1 MGRFQRMAIWLSMF
15 FVLAGVVCLAAFLLI
30 RKQDDYFLVGA
41 GLAAV
46 CSLATLLTVVVSLCV
61 GSGWRPRV
69 FPAVLPQS
77 GREETI
83 VPSLSEHFQQRRK
96 MLEERSN
103 IDERRF
109 CAQAQAPCTSW
120 SFCGSTQEISPLSL
134 AENCDVQDALRLQE
148 EQANTE
154 GLPIIRRSGGVPTSC
169 LALAPV
175 VKVSIQELSK
185 PNDMP
190 ILKADPPASLS

>member
-15 FVLAGVVCLAAFLLI
+15 FVFAGVVCLAAFLLI
-30 RKQDDYFLVGA
+30 RKQEDYFLIGA

-46 CSLATLLTVVVSLCV
+46 CGLATLLTVVVSLCV

-69 FPAVLPQS
+69 FPAVLPRP
-77 GREETI
+77 GTEETI
-83 VPSLSEHFQQRRK
+83 APSLSEHFQQRRK

-109 CAQAQAPCTSW
+109 CTKAQAPCTSW

-148 EQANTE
+148 GQANTE
-154 GLPIIRRSGGVPTSC
+154 GLPIIRRSGGAPTSC
-169 LALAPV
+169 LAIVPV
-175 VKVSIQELSK
+175 VKMSGQELPK
-185 PNDMP
+185 PDDMP
-190 ILKADPPASLS
+190 MRKADPPTSLS